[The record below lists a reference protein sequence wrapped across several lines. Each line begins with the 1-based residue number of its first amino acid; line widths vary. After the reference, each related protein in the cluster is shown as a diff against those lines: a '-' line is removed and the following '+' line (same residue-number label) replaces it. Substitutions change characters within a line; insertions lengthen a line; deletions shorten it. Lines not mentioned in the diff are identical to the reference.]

1 MRVNMPVTNTE
12 REMRDG
18 EWIVSKTNLKGVIT
32 YVNPYF
38 CEISGFTEKESLKQ
52 AHNFI
57 RHPDVPPEAF
67 QDLWDT
73 MKKGRP
79 WTGIVKNRC
88 KNGDH
93 YWVVA
98 NVTPLRENG
107 QVTGYMSVRT
117 KPSRAQIEAAAK
129 LYQEIRE
136 GKARVKIVEGQIVSS
151 GWRQRL
157 RFARKLGIGA
167 KIAMGFGVSALP
179 AVGLLA
185 AMGAG
190 WLAPGWTAAIAG
202 TLVLFGMGA
211 VMSYLLARDIL
222 TPLKNAT
229 ANLGQL
235 AEGKF
240 TDIIEPNG
248 EDEIAHLLRALKT
261 MQIKIGFDLDET
273 RRMAERATRVK
284 IGLDNASTGVMIADN
299 DLNIIY
305 INKSLLESFTT
316 FEAEI
321 KKDLPQF
328 SSENL
333 IGASMDVFHKN
344 PSHQRQILKNLS
356 ETHRAT
362 IKVGG
367 RTFRLAATPVFG
379 EGGERLG
386 SAVEWVDATAEV
398 EMERKVEEGIN
409 RIVQAAVGGD
419 LTNRIALDGMDGFM
433 KRLGQNINDLTETA
447 AGVIDETLRVA
458 EHISRGDLTQTIS
471 REYTG
476 SFKRLK
482 DAIND
487 TVAKLSQIIM
497 EVRGSAD
504 SLSSASGEVSATA
517 QSLSQ
522 SSSEEAASVEETS
535 ASIEQMSA
543 SISQNAENSKAT
555 NIMATKAATEAAE
568 GGGVVKQT
576 VDAMKQ
582 IAGKIGIIDD
592 IAYQTNLLALNAA
605 IEAARAGEHGKG
617 FAVVAAEVRKL
628 AERSQVAAQEIS
640 ELAGSSVQLA
650 ERAGKLLDEIVPSIK
665 KTAELVQEIT
675 AASTEQSGGVDQVNT
690 AMSQLSQITQ
700 QNASASE
707 QLAGTAEEVSSQAER
722 LQEVMAV
729 FKLEGMV
736 ERPARE
742 KPAAKRP
749 AEVRPLRTPVPLRA
763 AASGDGAA
771 AARPKDD
778 EFVRF

>member
-1 MRVNMPVTNTE
+1 MRVNMPVTNVE
-12 REMRDG
+12 REFRDG

-38 CEISGFTEKESLKQ
+38 CDISNFSEKESLKQ

-57 RHPDVPPEAF
+57 RHPDMPPEAF
-67 QDLWDT
+67 EDLWDT
-73 MKKGRP
+73 LKKGRP
-79 WTGIVKNRC
+79 WTGMVKNRC

-98 NVTPLRENG
+98 NATPLRENG
-107 QVTGYMSVRT
+107 QAVGYMSVRT
-117 KPSRAQIEAAAK
+117 KPTRAQVDAAAK
-129 LYQEIRE
+129 LYQEMRD
-136 GKARVKIVEGQIVSS
+136 GKAKVKIVEGQVVSS

-157 RFARKLGIGA
+157 RFVRKLSIGA
-167 KIAMGFGVSALP
+167 KIAIGFGVAALP
-179 AVGLLA
+179 AIGFLA

-190 WLAPGWTAAIAG
+190 WVPPGWKPTLVG
-202 TLVLFGMGA
+202 TLVFLATSAAMA
-211 VMSYLLARDIL
+211 HLLARDIL
-222 TPLKNAT
+222 RPLKTAT

-248 EDEIAHLLRALKT
+248 EDEVAELLRALKS

-273 RRMAERATRVK
+273 RRMGEKAMRVK

-316 FEAEI
+316 FETEI

-328 SSENL
+328 NAEGL
-333 IGASMDVFHKN
+333 IGASIDVFHKN
-344 PSHQRQILKNLS
+344 PSHQRQILKNLA
-356 ETHRAT
+356 ETHRAMVK
-362 IKVGG
+362 IGG

-379 EGGERLG
+379 EAGERLG
-386 SAVEWVDATAEV
+386 SAVEWVDITAEV
-398 EMERKVEEGIN
+398 DMERKVEEGIN

-419 LTNRIALDGMDGFM
+419 LTQRIVLDGMDGFM
-433 KRLGQNINDLTETA
+433 KRLGQNINDLTGTA

-458 EHISRGDLTQTIS
+458 EHISRGDLTQTIA

-487 TVAKLSQIIM
+487 TVAKLSQIII
-497 EVRGSAD
+497 EVRSSAD
-504 SLSSASGEVSATA
+504 ALSSASGEVSATA

-543 SISQNAENSKAT
+543 SINQNAENSKVT
-555 NIMATKAATEAAE
+555 NGMATKAATEATE
-568 GGGVVKQT
+568 GGDVVKRT
-576 VDAMKQ
+576 ADAMKQ

-650 ERAGKLLDEIVPSIK
+650 EKAGKLLDEIVPSIK
-665 KTAELVQEIT
+665 KTSDLVQEIT
-675 AASTEQSGGVDQVNT
+675 AASTEQSSGVDQVNT

-707 QLAGTAEEVSSQAER
+707 QLAATAEEVSGQAGR

-729 FKLEGMV
+729 FKVEGM
-736 ERPARE
+736 AE
-742 KPAAKRP
+742 KPTKDKPAKKP
-749 AEVRPLRTPVPLRA
+749 AEVRPLRPPHALRA
-763 AASGDGAA
+763 AAGGDGAA
-771 AARPKDD
+771 TQPNDG